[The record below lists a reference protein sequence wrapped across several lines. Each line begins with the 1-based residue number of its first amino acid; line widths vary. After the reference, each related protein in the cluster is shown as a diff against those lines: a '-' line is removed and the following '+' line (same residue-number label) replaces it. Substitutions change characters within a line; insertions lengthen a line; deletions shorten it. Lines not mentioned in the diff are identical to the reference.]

1 LMGTHW
7 IYHLT
12 NRKKIGATRVLKR
25 RLRQQKYG
33 MPKDDARVEILAV
46 YTGLADQAIAERE
59 AAWAKSYGCDIGSH
73 TT

>member
-1 LMGTHW
+1 
-7 IYHLT
+7 
-12 NRKKIGATRVLKR
+12 
-25 RLRQQKYG
+25 
-33 MPKDDARVEILAV
+33 VEILAV